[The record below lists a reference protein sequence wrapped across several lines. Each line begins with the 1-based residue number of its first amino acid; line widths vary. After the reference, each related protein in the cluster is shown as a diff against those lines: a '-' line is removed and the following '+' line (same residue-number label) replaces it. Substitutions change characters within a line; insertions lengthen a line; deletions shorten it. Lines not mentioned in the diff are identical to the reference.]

1 MGNAAGLGLD
11 PVRDALLADAKS
23 AADRVLHEAAE
34 RASVQIVQA
43 EQETESL
50 VARARA
56 EGEAA
61 AELETISTLAQARR
75 RARACVLEA
84 QRGVYEDV
92 RREARA
98 AVQELRTT
106 PQYDELLDHLTTRA
120 REVLGADAQVE
131 RNPPEGGVVA
141 RTGNRRLVYTLPAL
155 VERCLAEHEHE
166 IDRLWR

>member
-1 MGNAAGLGLD
+1 MGDPTGLGLD
-11 PVRDALLADAKS
+11 PVRDALLAEARA

-34 RASVQIVQA
+34 RASIQIAQA
-43 EQETESL
+43 EQETEAL

-61 AELETISTLAQARR
+61 AELETISALAEARR
-75 RARACVLEA
+75 RARAVVLET
-84 QRGVYEDV
+84 QRAVYEDV
-92 RREARA
+92 RREVRA

-106 PQYDELLDHLTTRA
+106 TQYDELLDRLTARA
-120 REVLGADAQVE
+120 RGVLGPDAQIE
-131 RNPPEGGVVA
+131 RDPPEGGVVA